1 MPILYGLPLPLEYSA
16 AFIFE
21 YTDNKADYQQKS
33 IQTKNG
39 AAECMAIHSAAPYL
53 GGTAVEDFD
62 MKRILFVYI
71 MSDCFSCIQIVS
83 NIAVIRCPPLEGLP
97 YHR

>member
-39 AAECMAIHSAAPYL
+39 AAECMAIHSA
-53 GGTAVEDFD
+53 VEDFD